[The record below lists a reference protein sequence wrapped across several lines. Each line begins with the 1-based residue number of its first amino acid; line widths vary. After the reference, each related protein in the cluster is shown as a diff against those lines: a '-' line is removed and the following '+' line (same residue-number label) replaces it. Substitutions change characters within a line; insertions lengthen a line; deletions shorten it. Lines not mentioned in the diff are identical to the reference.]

1 MNYIIYFVIT
11 IGILVFIHELG
22 HFLAAKICKMRTDVF
37 AIGFGKR
44 LFGWNMV
51 NGFTT
56 GDLPKELDLQG
67 HTDYRLSLLPLG
79 GYVKIA
85 GMIDES
91 FDNSFVK
98 EEPKPWEFR
107 SKPTIQKLFVITA
120 GVMMNLTLALVVFA
134 GINFYQG
141 KQVFR
146 TTTLGDVQQGT
157 FAAEAGFQSGDKILQ
172 INNDKPTHWEEVL
185 NNLVLDD
192 LGGDKLVKV
201 QRGDEVVDLKIDGS
215 KIAAA
220 AQESFFLPL
229 GHSKP
234 MISQVVKDSPAQDAG
249 IKEFDIFLSLNGVVL
264 SSSAQAIDIISSHK
278 DTQMPLVILRSGDT
292 VRTAV
297 TPGIDGKIG
306 VGIGDAYT
314 GEIDYQTFGFLKSIS
329 LGIDDI
335 VQYTEL
341 TFSSI
346 GGVIKGDIEF
356 GSAFGGP
363 VRIAQFAAKSAEMG
377 IVSFLRFL
385 ALLSLTLAIFNILPF
400 PVLDG
405 GHFFIILVEGLI
417 KRELPIKFKIAIQN
431 AGFIVLLILMV
442 FIIYN
447 DIINL

>member
-1 MNYIIYFVIT
+1 MNYIIYFIIT
-11 IGILVFIHELG
+11 IAVLVFIHELG
-22 HFLAAKICKMRTDVF
+22 HFLAAKICRMRTDVF

-56 GDLPKELDLQG
+56 GDLPKDMDMQG

-91 FDNSFVK
+91 FDNSFTK

-120 GVMMNLTLALVVFA
+120 GVMMNLTLAFVVFA

-141 KQVFR
+141 KQVFK

-157 FAAEAGFQSGDKILQ
+157 FAAEVGFQSGDKILR
-172 INNDKPTHWEEVL
+172 INDETPTHWEEVL

-192 LGGDKLVKV
+192 LGGDKFVKV
-201 QRGDEVVDLKIDGS
+201 QRGDQEVDLKIDGS
-215 KIAAA
+215 KIAEA

-229 GHSKP
+229 GNSKP
-234 MISQVVKDSPAQDAG
+234 MISQVIKDSPAQDAG
-249 IKEFDIFLSLNGVVL
+249 IKEYDIFLKLDGIDL
-264 SSSAQAIDIISSHK
+264 ASSSQAIEIISSNK
-278 DTQMPLVILRSGDT
+278 DIQMPLVLLRGEDT

-306 VGIGDAYT
+306 VAIGDAYT
-314 GEIDYQTFGFLKSIS
+314 GEIDFQTFGLFKSIS

-335 VQYTEL
+335 VQYTGL

-346 GGVIKGDIEF
+346 GSVIKGDIEF

-363 VRIAQFAAKSAEMG
+363 VRIAQFAVKSAEMG
-377 IVSFLRFL
+377 MVSFLRFL
-385 ALLSLTLAIFNILPF
+385 AMLSLTLAIFNILPF

-431 AGFIVLLILMV
+431 AGFIVLLLLMV